1 MKKRILALIL
11 CVATLAVCLISCG
24 ETDYDKSKKYTE
36 EHGLTPEK
44 EYVTLNLYLPTE
56 GEIAAETVRDMEF
69 AFNKIVE
76 ESYRT
81 RVTFHL
87 LDKAIYAEQVL
98 AQAALAA
105 SCREQGIIEDTTP
118 LRGDNYPREG
128 TAQFDIFVTLDRSM
142 FDDMR
147 TAGYVTDLTDELT
160 AAYSI
165 RLNDKTSPETSV
177 PAIIY
182 ENATLP
188 ITSTDAEGATTTKN
202 TYYGVPAGFL
212 IGTYTYE
219 VYEKAFFEKY
229 YTPGATTDTETKI
242 LSGTTYAE
250 VTAALSNKPEYAS
263 AHEQVTGGD
272 YAKRFALDELAES
285 KGWEDYV
292 ILVNDAN
299 MPTLNQDEIFKGMFC
314 ISPFCAKQ
322 DRALEIIAA
331 LYTNKKLHT
340 TLQYGAEGKT
350 YTLNTDEKGEPI
362 SVSPIDDAPSYR
374 IDTRYTGNVYTLYPS
389 TDPAFGPDED
399 YLRYALKQNADAKY

>member
-11 CVATLAVCLISCG
+11 CVATLAMCLVSCG

-56 GEIAAETVRDMEF
+56 GEIAAETVRDMEL

-87 LDKAIYAEQVL
+87 IDKETYAEQVL

-105 SCREQGIIEDTTP
+105 SNREQGIVDDTTP
-118 LRGDNYPREG
+118 LRGENYPREG
-128 TAQFDIFVTLDRSM
+128 VSQFDIFVTLDRSM
-142 FDDMR
+142 FDTMR
-147 TAGYVTDLTDELT
+147 GEGYVTDLTAELT
-160 AAYSI
+160 SAYSI
-165 RLNDKTSPETSV
+165 ILNDKTHPESSI
-177 PAIIY
+177 PPIIY
-182 ENATLP
+182 DNATVP
-188 ITSTDAEGATTTKN
+188 VSSTDAEGVTTTKD

-219 VYEKAFFEKY
+219 VYEKTFFEKY
-229 YTPGATTDTETKI
+229 YTPGTTTDSETKV
-242 LSGTTYAE
+242 LSGTTYAD
-250 VTAALSNKPEYAS
+250 VTAALSNKSEYADS
-263 AHEQVTGGD
+263 HEQVTGD
-272 YAKRFALDELAES
+272 YAKRFALDEFAES

-292 ILVNDAN
+292 ILVNDAK
-299 MPTLNQDEIFKGMFC
+299 MPTLAQDEIFKGMFC
-314 ISPFCAKQ
+314 ISPFCAAK

-340 TLQYGAEGKT
+340 TLQYGVEGKT
-350 YTLNTDEKGEPI
+350 YTLNTDELGEPI
-362 SVSPIDDAPSYR
+362 SVSPVVGAPSYC
-374 IDTRYTGNVYTLYPS
+374 IDTRYTGNIYTLYPS
-389 TDPAFGPDED
+389 TDPTFGLDDD
-399 YLRYALKQNADAKY
+399 YLRYALLQNADAKY